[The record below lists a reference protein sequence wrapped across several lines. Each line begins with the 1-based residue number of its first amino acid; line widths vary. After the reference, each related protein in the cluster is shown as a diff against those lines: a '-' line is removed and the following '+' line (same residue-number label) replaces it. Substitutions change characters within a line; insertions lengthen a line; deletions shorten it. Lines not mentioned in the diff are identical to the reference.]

1 MLRSLENEWVML
13 ISIYN
18 PLFIF
23 ALNALWR
30 NVDFYSE
37 NFLTNKGKALF

>member
-1 MLRSLENEWVML
+1 ML

-18 PLFIF
+18 PFFIF

-30 NVDFYSE
+30 NVDFYSKF
-37 NFLTNKGKALF
+37 FLTNKGKVLF

>member
-1 MLRSLENEWVML
+1 MLKSLEAEWVML

-18 PLFIF
+18 PFFIF

-30 NVDFYSE
+30 NVDFYSKF
-37 NFLTNKGKALF
+37 FLTNKGKVLF